1 VYIDSKD
8 TKLEWKIV
16 LKVHDVLVEG
26 YSVAIEDL
34 ESSEKL
40 AHGHESK
47 SVANNA
53 MDEWQMDP
61 TSTKQSSPWL
71 PSNMDMGPG
80 GPKDNPSITSNGE
93 NSNQ

>member
-1 VYIDSKD
+1 
-8 TKLEWKIV
+8 
-16 LKVHDVLVEG
+16 
-26 YSVAIEDL
+26 
-34 ESSEKL
+34 
-40 AHGHESK
+40 
-47 SVANNA
+47 
-53 MDEWQMDP
+53 MDP